1 MDTDTERGRPCEDG
15 AEAGAR
21 EPQGKE
27 AWSCRKLGDEE
38 GAFCRAF
45 RKNQP
50 CGHSI
55 FSGMGKNKWAG
66 E

>member
-1 MDTDTERGRPCEDG
+1 MDTDTEWGRPCEDG

-55 FSGMGKNKWAG
+55 
-66 E
+66 